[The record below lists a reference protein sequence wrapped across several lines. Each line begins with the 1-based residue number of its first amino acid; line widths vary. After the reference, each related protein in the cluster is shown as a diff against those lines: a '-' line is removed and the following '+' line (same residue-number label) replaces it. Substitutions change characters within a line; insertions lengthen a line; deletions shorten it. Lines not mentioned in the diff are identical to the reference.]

1 MNAAFKEELEEL
13 EALEETEKGLE
24 DVYYSDEDD
33 LVANKYKSAKN
44 QEDEDEDEEGGEL
57 DDDDLEE
64 SIEDIIRWGNVKLV
78 LLNDPEYTDFPVNFS
93 FRLNEWKCSFH
104 SALLLAVIL
113 RYVLYFK
120 EPTEGHICIL

>member
-78 LLNDPEYTDFPVNFS
+78 SLNDPEYTDFSINFS
-93 FRLNEWKCSFH
+93 FRLNGWKWKCSFN
-104 SALLLAVIL
+104 SVLLFAVIL
-113 RYVLYFK
+113 RYFK
-120 EPTEGHICIL
+120 NQQKGTSLF

>member
-1 MNAAFKEELEEL
+1 LAGPVRKRLKKEVKEMNAAFKEELEEL

-64 SIEDIIRWGNVKLV
+64 SIEDIIR
-78 LLNDPEYTDFPVNFS
+78 
-93 FRLNEWKCSFH
+93 
-104 SALLLAVIL
+104 
-113 RYVLYFK
+113 
-120 EPTEGHICIL
+120 